1 MPVLPTG
8 VELHRQNIRIWFLY
22 KGKRCREVLH
32 GWNATTSN
40 LKKAGNMRAQIVSD
54 IQLGTFDYLAYLPES
69 KKAKSFQTTRSILT
83 FGELAK
89 LWFEGHRITLSPNAI
104 RSYSISIR
112 TLQKLIGT
120 STLLGDINNN
130 DILVWRKELLCGET
144 HYQPGRRSN
153 KQGRAVRTVEYYLA
167 ILRQILEFGYLNKFI
182 THRPFDGIKR
192 LHRNRVKPDPFL
204 RSEYKI
210 FRETSPV
217 KQKNMWQVAFYTGI
231 RPGELCGLAW
241 EDVDLE
247 KGEIQIHRNL
257 TQQGI
262 FGPTKTRA
270 GERTIKL
277 LAPALEALKA
287 QHALT
292 GHFPKVA
299 IEISQR
305 EFGKKEIHQL
315 HFVFMPRQE
324 KGEQSNHYSVNSIS
338 SLWNTTIRLSGVRRR
353 RPYQPRHTCACWML
367 SAGANPAFIA
377 NQMGHENAEMVYTVY
392 SARINALDGDQI
404 AFLNQRIGGYNS
416 VPQVPPEEN
425 AHSLTY

>member
-1 MPVLPTG
+1 MPALPTG

-22 KGKRCREVLH
+22 KGKRCREVLQ
-32 GWNATTSN
+32 GWSATPSN
-40 LKKAGNMRAQIVSD
+40 LKKAGNLRARIVSD
-54 IQLGTFDYLAYLPES
+54 IQLGNFDYLAYFPES
-69 KKAKSFQTTRSILT
+69 KTAKSFQTTKSVLT

-89 LWFEGHRITLSPNAI
+89 LWFEGHKITLSPNAV
-104 RSYSISIR
+104 RSYGISIR
-112 TLQKLIGT
+112 MLEILIVP
-120 STLLGDINNN
+120 STLLSDINNN

-144 HYQPGRRSN
+144 HYQPSRRSN

-167 ILRQILEFGYLNKFI
+167 ILRQILEFGYLNKYI

-204 RSEYKI
+204 QSEYQI
-210 FRETSPV
+210 FRETAPV
-217 KQKNMWQVAFYTGI
+217 KQKNMWQVAFYTGV

-247 KGEIQIHRNL
+247 KGEIHIHRNL

-262 FGPTKTRA
+262 FGPPKTRA

-287 QHALT
+287 QYVLT
-292 GHFPKVA
+292 GHFPKVPV
-299 IEISQR
+299 EISQR
-305 EFGKKEIHQL
+305 EFGKSEIHQL
-315 HFVFMPRQE
+315 HFVFMPRKA
-324 KGEQSNHYSVNSIS
+324 KGEQASHYSVNSIS

-353 RPYQPRHTCACWML
+353 RPYQTRHTYACWML

-392 SARINALDGDQI
+392 SAWINALDGDQI
-404 AFLNQRIGGYNS
+404 AFLNQRIGGYSS
-416 VPQVPPEEN
+416 VPQVPPEVD
-425 AHSLTY
+425 AL